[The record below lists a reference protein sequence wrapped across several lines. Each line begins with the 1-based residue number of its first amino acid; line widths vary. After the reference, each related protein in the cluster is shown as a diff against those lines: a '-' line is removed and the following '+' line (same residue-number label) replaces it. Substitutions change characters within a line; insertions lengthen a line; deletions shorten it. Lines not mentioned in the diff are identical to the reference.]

1 MDIKYFEYVL
11 TIVELESINKVA
23 NYLYISQP
31 NLSVSI
37 KKLEKELGFKIF
49 ERNKMGIKLT
59 KEGEIFVESAKK
71 IKRELEIIN
80 DIPNMIKYKDN
91 ISLSCTYSFDI
102 MNTFIKFK
110 HHNSPST
117 DEDLF
122 KETGLIQAISDLI
135 EQRYRIIIFYCFD
148 KFAKQ
153 YYYYAKKYNL
163 NISPVAKDCPFI
175 LVASKSHLVAK
186 REFVDFAEIKNFK
199 FIMYENFKF
208 EEWLGFLGFENEN
221 KIFYTFDRGG
231 LIEAVTQS
239 NYVTV
244 MMKRYTEVYSN
255 DFVEIPIINAPCGMS
270 AYMMYHKNYLP
281 NKREKMFIKEL
292 KKLFTK

>member
-11 TIVELESINKVA
+11 TIAELESINKAA
-23 NYLYISQP
+23 NHLYISQP

-37 KKLEKELGFKIF
+37 KNLEKELGFKIF
-49 ERNKMGIKLT
+49 ERNKTGIKLT
-59 KEGEIFVESAKK
+59 NEGKIFVESAKK
-71 IKRELEIIN
+71 IRREIEIIN
-80 DIPNMIKYKDN
+80 SIPDRIKYKDN

-102 MNTFIKFK
+102 MNSFIRFK
-110 HHNSPST
+110 HHNPPAT

-135 EQRYRIIIFYCFD
+135 EHRYRIIIFYCFD

-153 YYYYAKKYNL
+153 YYDYAKSHDL

-175 LVASKSHLVAK
+175 LVASKSHPVAN
-186 REFVDFAEIKNFK
+186 REYIHFDEIKDFK

-244 MMKRYTEVYSN
+244 MMKRYTEVYNN
-255 DFVEIPIINAPCGMS
+255 DFVEIQIIGAPCGMS

-292 KKLFTK
+292 KKLFI